1 MQDESLV
8 NLDFRETMESRIS
21 GEVQR
26 VSLFAV
32 FDGHSGARAASFAKR
47 TLPMKLSQ
55 RFPSGGVAQ
64 IEKDIKRIIVDSYK
78 TTDEEFLKEA
88 TRQRPHWKDGSTAS
102 LVLLVNNVL
111 YISNIGD
118 SGVVLGRIRDTE
130 KESSGKHATPTSK
143 DTDDRGRLV
152 PEKTASLYA
161 VPLTRDHTPLE
172 YEERQRILKFGATVL
187 NGRINNAIEVSRS
200 FGDYQFK
207 KQGVTCIPDV
217 NKYDL
222 TSDDKFLLIACD
234 GLWKC
239 FPPDEAVALT
249 KRLLAANDVN
259 LDKPGC
265 DLVALQHS
273 IDAVCK
279 QLVTEAVLRL
289 SGDNVTCI
297 LVLLLDPE
305 TPYGSSC
312 SPSCH
317 Q

>member
-1 MQDESLV
+1 M
-8 NLDFRETMESRIS
+8 
-21 GEVQR
+21 
-26 VSLFAV
+26 
-32 FDGHSGARAASFAKR
+32 AR
-47 TLPMKLSQ
+47 
-55 RFPSGGVAQ
+55 
-64 IEKDIKRIIVDSYK
+64 IEKDIKRIIVDAYK

-118 SGVVLGRIRDTE
+118 SGVVLGRIRDAE
-130 KESSGKHATPTSK
+130 KESVGKDATPTDEDATGGERIVSAK
-143 DTDDRGRLV
+143 
-152 PEKTASLYA
+152 PSSLYA

-207 KQGVTCIPDV
+207 KQGVICIPDV

-222 TSDDKFLLIACD
+222 TSNDKFFLIACD

-239 FPPDEAVALT
+239 FPPEEAVGLT
-249 KRLLAANDVN
+249 NRLLAANNVN
-259 LDKPGC
+259 LDKPGD
-265 DLVALQHS
+265 DLVALQQS
-273 IDAVCK
+273 LDAVCK

-305 TPYGSSC
+305 TPYGSSSNPSS
-312 SPSCH
+312 SP
-317 Q
+317 